1 MLKTG
6 DEVGGQ
12 AGNLSEDVVGNLLA
26 LYGKRRLVD
35 NSRSSQEDM
44 TVNSAGVQ
52 EYLCSTVR
60 TYLSIRQIW
69 LDGPYADFDSAL
81 LKSSWWVEA
90 SSFPREVEGGEM
102 QLPRT
107 DYPISLLVVLS

>member
-1 MLKTG
+1 M
-6 DEVGGQ
+6 
-12 AGNLSEDVVGNLLA
+12 GNLLA

-44 TVNSAGVQ
+44 TVNSAGIQ
-52 EYLCSTVR
+52 KSLCSAVW
-60 TYLSIRQIW
+60 TYLSIRQIQ
-69 LDGPYADFDSAL
+69 LDGPCADFDSVL

-107 DYPISLLVVLS
+107 DSPVSLLVVLS